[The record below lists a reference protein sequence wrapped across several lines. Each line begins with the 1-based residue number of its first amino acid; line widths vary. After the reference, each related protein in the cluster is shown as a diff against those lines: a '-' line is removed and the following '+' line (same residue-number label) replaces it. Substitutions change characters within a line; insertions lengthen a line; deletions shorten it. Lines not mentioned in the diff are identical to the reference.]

1 MEGRV
6 SAEIGFE
13 ASEGR
18 RQAAPVLS
26 TDIGQIAAWGL
37 LKIDPESCD
46 PRGFRYRVL
55 FIGGAEF
62 GTDF

>member
-13 ASEGR
+13 ATEGR
-18 RQAAPVLS
+18 QQVSPVLS
-26 TDIGQIAAWGL
+26 TGICQIAPWGL

-46 PRGFRYRVL
+46 PRGFRSSVL
-55 FIGGAEF
+55 FIGCAEF
-62 GTDF
+62 STDY